1 MPTQLPKTGVAPAKL
16 FKLLADAR
24 RADAQWKRGR
34 TWSLVYHAGEK
45 HTQRLLDVYKMFFA
59 ENALSPA
66 AFPSLGHLEREVVS
80 ICANL
85 LGGGDKAAGTMTS
98 GGTESILLAVKAHR
112 DRFRSRNPKIR
123 RPQIIIPASGHPAF
137 YKAAH
142 YFDLEPVTIP
152 LNKDFRLEPSE
163 VARAVSKKTA
173 LLVASAPSYPYGMVD
188 PIAALG
194 KIAKQKRIGLHVDA
208 CLGGAF
214 LPFMRKLGHKVLP
227 FDFSVPGVTSIS
239 ADLHKYGFA
248 PKGASVILYRDAALR
263 RFQFFAQP
271 DWLGGAYASPAM
283 LGTRSGG
290 VIAASWAGLMLLG
303 ESGYLDLVKKTLR
316 LRDKLFAG
324 IKSAG
329 FEIIGKPDM
338 GVFCFSSRKLDIF
351 SVATALEKK
360 GWRIDRQKTP
370 PSIHM
375 IVTVNHEQSVGEF
388 IHDLKSVAAGQTK
401 ASGAKK
407 SSASVSLYGV
417 TSKSFASKDPVNA
430 LYRAME
436 SVYD

>member
-1 MPTQLPKTGVAPAKL
+1 MPTKLPKKGLKPEKV
-16 FKLLADAR
+16 FKLLHAAKREDAN
-24 RADAQWKRGR
+24 WKRGR

-45 HTQRLLDVYKMFFA
+45 HKEQLLDVYKMFFA

-66 AFPSLGHLEREVVS
+66 AFPSLGKLEKDIVS
-80 ICANL
+80 ICAKL
-85 LGGGDKAAGTMTS
+85 LNGGQDVAGTMTS

-112 DRFRSRNPKIR
+112 DWFHSRHPQIR
-123 RPQIIIPASGHPAF
+123 RPQIVIPASAHPAF

-142 YFDLEPVTIP
+142 YFNLKPVTVP
-152 LNKDFRLEPSE
+152 LNSKFRVDAAEI
-163 VARAVSKKTA
+163 ARAISKKTA
-173 LLVASAPSYPYGMVD
+173 LLVASAPSYPYGIVD
-188 PIAALG
+188 PISELG
-194 KIAKQKRIGLHVDA
+194 KIAQQKKLGLHVDA

-214 LPFMRKLGHKVLP
+214 LPFMQKLGHKIPP

-248 PKGASVILYRDAALR
+248 PKGASVILYRNRDLR
-263 RFQFFAQP
+263 RFQFFTQP

-290 VIAASWAGLMLLG
+290 VLAASWAGLMLLG
-303 ESGYLDLVKKTLR
+303 ENGYVQLVKKTLQ
-316 LRDKLFAG
+316 LRDKLFEG

-329 FEIIGKPDM
+329 FEIVGQPDM
-338 GVFCFSSRKLDIF
+338 SVFCFTSNKLDIF
-351 SVATALEKK
+351 SVADALEKK

-375 IVTVNHEQSVGEF
+375 IVTVNHAQSVNAF
-388 IHDLKSVAAGQTK
+388 VRDLKSVAAEEIK
-401 ASGAKK
+401 SGGRKRRR
-407 SSASVSLYGV
+407 SVSLYGV
-417 TSKSFASKDPVNA
+417 TNKSFASRDPVKA
-430 LYRAME
+430 LYRAIE

>member
-1 MPTQLPKTGVAPAKL
+1 MLSQLPKTGIAPAKL
-16 FKLLADAR
+16 FKLLADAKR
-24 RADAQWKRGR
+24 SDAQWKRGR
-34 TWSLVYHAGEK
+34 TWSLVYHASEQ

-66 AFPSLGHLEREVVS
+66 AFPSLGQLEKEIVS
-80 ICANL
+80 ICSNL
-85 LGGGDKAAGTMTS
+85 LGGGSKAAGTMTS

-112 DRFRSRNPKIR
+112 DWFRSRNSKIR
-123 RPQIIIPASGHPAF
+123 RPQIVIPASGHPAF

-142 YFDLEPVTIP
+142 YFDLEPVTVP
-152 LNKDFRLEPSE
+152 LNKDFRLEPGE
-163 VARAVSKKTA
+163 VARVVSKNTA
-173 LLVASAPSYPYGMVD
+173 LLAASAPSYPYGMID
-188 PIAALG
+188 PIAELG
-194 KIAKQKRIGLHVDA
+194 KIARQKRIGLHVDA

-214 LPFMRKLGHKVLP
+214 LPFMRKLGQKVPP

-290 VIAASWAGLMLLG
+290 VVAAAWSALMLLG
-303 ESGYLDLVKKTLR
+303 EDGYVKLVKKTLK
-316 LRDKLFAG
+316 LRDRLFAG
-324 IKSAG
+324 IESAG
-329 FEIIGKPDM
+329 FEIIGRPDM
-338 GVFCFSSRKLDIF
+338 GVFCFTSKRFDIF
-351 SVATALEKK
+351 SIAAALEKK

-375 IVTVNHEQSVGEF
+375 IATVNHEQAVGDF
-388 IHDLKSVAAGQTK
+388 IGDLKSVAAQQT
-401 ASGAKK
+401 ARPK
-407 SSASVSLYGV
+407 SSGESVSLYGV